1 MWQLQ
6 SPRFEVIQS
15 KQVQYRLKTMGGN
28 RQVKLN
34 LQGWGLV
41 RTRYREDVN
50 EQFQTLSTSWFH
62 KEDQIE
68 VVFPIDAE
76 LNVQLV
82 NFWGL
87 FEKSFAPRDWSVGGA
102 TRLPITLENF
112 PLHYIKPLGF
122 EFVKVNPANAFRES
136 LWRPAII
143 NIFQR
148 YIKSFSTRMN
158 LATAWPTKLRPWFRN
173 LPHAKPIIGGHKVIL
188 PPNLDQPSGTL
199 SGEK

>member
-6 SPRFEVIQS
+6 SPHVEVIQS
-15 KQVQYRLKTMGGN
+15 KQIGYRIKTVGGI

-41 RTRYREDVN
+41 RTRYREDVK
-50 EQFQTLSTSWFH
+50 EQFQTLSTFWFD

-76 LNVQLV
+76 LNVQIV

-87 FEKSFAPRDWSVGGA
+87 YERSFAPQDWSAGGA
-102 TRLPITLENF
+102 TRLPISLENLS
-112 PLHYIKPLGF
+112 PHYIKPLAF
-122 EFVKVNPANAFRES
+122 KFVKVNPANACS
-136 LWRPAII
+136 QLLKRPAII

-148 YIKSFSTRMN
+148 YIKPFPIRMN
-158 LATAWPTKLRPWFRN
+158 IAEAWPTKLRLGYRN
-173 LPHAKPIIGGHKVIL
+173 SSDARPIIGRHRVIL
-188 PPNLDQPSGTL
+188 PPNIDQRSGTL

>member
-1 MWQLQ
+1 MQ

-15 KQVQYRLKTMGGN
+15 NQIQYRLKTMGGN
-28 RQVKLN
+28 WQVKLN

-50 EQFQTLSTSWFH
+50 EKFQTLSAFWFH

-87 FEKSFAPRDWSVGGA
+87 FEKSFAPRDWSVRGA

-112 PLHYIKPLGF
+112 PPPYIMPLGF
-122 EFVKVNPANAFRES
+122 GFVKVNPANAFCQS

-148 YIKSFSTRMN
+148 YLKPFSTRMN
-158 LATAWPTKLRPWFRN
+158 LAAAWPSKIRPRFRN
-173 LPHAKPIIGGHKVIL
+173 LSDAKPIIGGHKVIL
-188 PPNLDQPSGTL
+188 PPNFDQPSGTL

>member
-15 KQVQYRLKTMGGN
+15 KQIQYRLKTMGGN
-28 RQVKLN
+28 QQVKLN

-50 EQFQTLSTSWFH
+50 EQFQTLSTFWFH

-87 FEKSFAPRDWSVGGA
+87 FEKSFAPRDWSVGGS
-102 TRLPITLENF
+102 TRLPISLENF
-112 PLHYIKPLGF
+112 PPHYIKSLGF
-122 EFVKVNPANAFRES
+122 KFVKINPVNAFSQSR
-136 LWRPAII
+136 WRPAVMKIL
-143 NIFQR
+143 QR
-148 YIKSFSTRMN
+148 YIKPFSLRTK
-158 LATAWPTKLRPWFRN
+158 LVAAWPTKLRLSYRN
-173 LPHAKPIIGGHKVIL
+173 LLDAKPIIGGHKVIL
-188 PPNLDQPSGTL
+188 PP
-199 SGEK
+199 KH